1 MNKVA
6 IKPHP
11 ENVEHY
17 WGIKSYLSAVILLI
31 FLIEILFEPVL
42 KTNSNRMLVACV
54 VFGLAIF
61 ALHKNVVTAKIKQR
75 NWGELVRRTNLTC
88 QVGSA
93 LLSNPVYLEGSY
105 QGRFVVLK
113 NNSDKG
119 IFSLPST
126 RIEMMIENMSNASLR
141 LRGPYP
147 KKETDATDEILTDI
161 FSAAK
166 LKQVGHD
173 QRFFVGA
180 SHVHL
185 TTRLLSIEAIQA
197 KLKTLDQPVKIIL
210 EKGRIYFDHPGLI
223 YDAEYLC
230 FLLDLVS
237 DIANA
242 VERTAN
248 TRLMLSMAA

>member
-6 IKPHP
+6 VKPHP
-11 ENVEHY
+11 ENIEHY
-17 WGIKSYLSAVILLI
+17 WGIKSYLSAVVLLI
-31 FLIEILFEPVL
+31 VFVEIVFGPVL
-42 KTNSNRMLVACV
+42 KTNSNRLFVAGA
-54 VFGLAIF
+54 VFGLSMF
-61 ALHKNVVTAKIKQR
+61 ALHKNVISAKMKQR
-75 NWGELVRRTNLTC
+75 NWSELVRRTDLTC

-93 LLSNPVYLEGSY
+93 WLSNPVYLEGIY
-105 QGRFVVLK
+105 QERFVVLK
-113 NNSDKG
+113 NSSDRG
-119 IFSLPST
+119 MFSLPST
-126 RIEMMIENMSNASLR
+126 RIEMMIDNMSNASLR

-147 KKETDATDEILTDI
+147 KNEKDSTDEILTDI

-166 LKQVGHD
+166 LKQVGHE

-185 TTRLLSIEAIQA
+185 TTRLLSLETVQE
-197 KLKTLDQPVKIIL
+197 KLKNLDQPVKIIL
-210 EKGRIYFDHPGLI
+210 EKSRIYFDHPGLI

-248 TRLMLSMAA
+248 TRLMLAMAA